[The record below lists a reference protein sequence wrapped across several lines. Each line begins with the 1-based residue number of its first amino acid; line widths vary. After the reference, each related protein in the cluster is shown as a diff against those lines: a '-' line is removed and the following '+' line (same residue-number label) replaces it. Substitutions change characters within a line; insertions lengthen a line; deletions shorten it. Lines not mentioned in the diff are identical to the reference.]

1 MNKKIFIST
10 GEVSGDLHGSLL
22 ANALF
27 DEAKKQSIDIEIYGL
42 GGERMQKEGVKILQ
56 DTTSISAIG
65 IWEALPLIIPTLKIQ
80 KKFYKSLKS
89 LSPNCLVLIDYMGPN
104 IKIGRNLKSKN
115 NKLPIYYYIA
125 PQEWAWRVGNN
136 STTDLIGFSDKIFA
150 IFKQEAEF
158 YKRRGGNVLWIGH
171 PMIDLIK
178 KLPTKKDSRKILKL
192 RANENI
198 LLIMPASRPQ
208 ELRYVLPV
216 FMKAAKKLQQKYPS
230 LIVYI
235 PSCRKDFDDKFNI
248 ALKKYEVQGKV
259 VSQYDIEELKTYI
272 YSLTELALC
281 KSGTVNM
288 ELALYGIPQIVGY
301 RVSRITAFIAK
312 KILNFK
318 VRFISPVNLLV
329 KKLIIPE
336 FVQKEFDVKKI
347 FNKACRIID
356 NKSEKVR
363 ILKGYSLLKKELGE
377 VGVVKR
383 AAEEIINSLITG
395 L

>member
-1 MNKKIFIST
+1 MNREIFIST

-27 DEAKKQSIDIEIYGL
+27 IEAKKRSVDLEIFGL
-42 GGERMQKEGVKILQ
+42 GGERMRKEGVKILQ

-65 IWEALPLIIPTLKIQ
+65 IWEALPLIIPTIQIQ
-80 KKFYKSLKS
+80 KKFYKSIKK
-89 LSPNCLVLIDYMGPN
+89 LSPNCLILIDYMGPN
-104 IKIGRNLKSKN
+104 IKIGRKLKSEKN
-115 NKLPIYYYIA
+115 KIPIYYYIA

-136 STTDLIGFSDKIFA
+136 STTDLISFSDRIFA
-150 IFKQEAEF
+150 IFKQEANF

-178 KLPTKKDSRKILKL
+178 KIPTKKDSRKILKL

-208 ELRYVLPV
+208 ELKYVLPV
-216 FMKAAKKLQQKYPS
+216 FMQVARKLQQKYPN
-230 LIVYI
+230 LIVFI
-235 PSCRKDFDDKFNI
+235 PSCREIFDSKFKLALDKY
-248 ALKKYEVQGKV
+248 KVKGKV
-259 VSQYDIEELKTYI
+259 VSQKDIEELKTYI
-272 YSLTELALC
+272 YSLTKLALC

-301 RVSRITAFIAK
+301 RVSRVTAFIAK

-318 VRFISPVNLLV
+318 VKFISPVNLLV

-336 FVQKEFDVKKI
+336 FVQKEFEVKKI
-347 FNKACRIID
+347 YEKACRVID
-356 NKSEKVR
+356 RTSEKEK
-363 ILKGYSLLKKELGE
+363 ISKGYAYLKKELGQE
-377 VGVVKR
+377 GVVKR
-383 AAEEIINSLITG
+383 AAEEIINSLI
-395 L
+395 

>member
-1 MNKKIFIST
+1 MNRKIFIST

-27 DEAKKQSIDIEIYGL
+27 NEAEKRSVDLEICGL
-42 GGERMQKEGVKILQ
+42 GGERMRKEGVKILQ
-56 DTTSISAIG
+56 DTTSLSAIG
-65 IWEALPLIIPTLKIQ
+65 IWEALPLIIPTIKIQ
-80 KKFYKSLKS
+80 KKFYKSLKN

-104 IKIGRNLKSKN
+104 IKIGRKLKSEKN
-115 NKLPIYYYIA
+115 KIPIYYYIA

-136 STTDLIGFSDKIFA
+136 STTDLISFSDRIFA
-150 IFKQEAEF
+150 IFKQEANF

-178 KLPTKKDSRKILKL
+178 KIPTKKDSRKILKL

-216 FMKAAKKLQQKYPS
+216 FMQVARKLQQDYPN
-230 LIVYI
+230 LVVYI
-235 PSCRKDFDDKFNI
+235 PSCREVFDSKFKLALDKY
-248 ALKKYEVQGKV
+248 KVKGKV
-259 VSQYDIEELKTYI
+259 VSQKDIEELKTHI
-272 YSLTELALC
+272 YSLTKLALC

-301 RVSRITAFIAK
+301 RVSRVTAFIAK

-318 VRFISPVNLLV
+318 VKFISPVNLLV

-336 FVQKEFDVKKI
+336 FVQKEFEVKKI
-347 FNKACRIID
+347 YDKACRIID
-356 NKSEKVR
+356 RKSEKEK
-363 ILKGYSLLKKELGE
+363 ISKGYADLKKELGQE
-377 VGVVKR
+377 GVVKR
-383 AAEEIINSLITG
+383 AAEEIINSLI
-395 L
+395 

>member
-1 MNKKIFIST
+1 MNRKIFIST

-27 DEAKKQSIDIEIYGL
+27 NEAEKRSIDLEICGL
-42 GGERMQKEGVKILQ
+42 GGERMRKEGVKILQ

-65 IWEALPLIIPTLKIQ
+65 VWEALPLIIPTIQIQ
-80 KKFYKSLKS
+80 KKFYKSLKN

-104 IKIGRNLKSKN
+104 IKIGRKLKSEKN
-115 NKLPIYYYIA
+115 KIPIYYYIA

-136 STTDLIGFSDKIFA
+136 STTDLISFSDRIFA
-150 IFKQEAEF
+150 IFKQEANF

-178 KLPTKKDSRKILKL
+178 KIPTKKDSREILNL

-216 FMKAAKKLQQKYPS
+216 FMQVARKLQQLYPN

-235 PSCRKDFDDKFNI
+235 PSCREVFDSKFKLALDKF
-248 ALKKYEVQGKV
+248 KVKGKV
-259 VSQYDIEELKTYI
+259 ISQTDIEELKTHI
-272 YSLTELALC
+272 YSLTKLALC

-301 RVSRITAFIAK
+301 RVSRVTAFIAK

-318 VRFISPVNLLV
+318 VKFISPVNLLV

-336 FVQKEFDVKKI
+336 FVQKEFEVKKI
-347 FNKACRIID
+347 YEKACRVLD
-356 NKSEKVR
+356 RKSEKEK
-363 ILKGYSLLKKELGE
+363 ISKGYADLKKELGKE
-377 VGVVKR
+377 GVVKR
-383 AAEEIINSLITG
+383 AAEEIINSLI
-395 L
+395 

>member
-1 MNKKIFIST
+1 MNRKIFIST
-10 GEVSGDLHGSLL
+10 GEVSGDLHGGLL

-27 DEAKKQSIDIEIYGL
+27 NEAEKRSVDLEIYGL

-65 IWEALPLIIPTLKIQ
+65 VWEALPLIIPTIQIQ
-80 KKFYKSLKS
+80 KKFYKSLKN

-104 IKIGRNLKSKN
+104 IKIGRKLKSEKN
-115 NKLPIYYYIA
+115 KIPIYYYIA

-136 STTDLIGFSDKIFA
+136 STTDLISFSDRIFA
-150 IFKQEAEF
+150 IFKQEANF

-178 KLPTKKDSRKILKL
+178 KIPTKKDSRKILKL

-208 ELRYVLPV
+208 ELKYVLPV
-216 FMKAAKKLQQKYPS
+216 FMQVARKLQQKYPS

-235 PSCRKDFDDKFNI
+235 PSCREVFDSKFKL
-248 ALKKYEVQGKV
+248 ALDNFKVKGKV
-259 VSQYDIEELKTYI
+259 ISQTDIEELKTHI
-272 YSLTELALC
+272 YSLTKLALC

-288 ELALYGIPQIVGY
+288 ELALYGLPQIVGY
-301 RVSRITAFIAK
+301 RVSRVTAFIAK

-318 VRFISPVNLLV
+318 VKFISPVNLLV

-336 FVQKEFDVKKI
+336 FVQKDFEVKKI
-347 FNKACRIID
+347 YDKACRVLER
-356 NKSEKVR
+356 KSEKEK
-363 ILKGYSLLKKELGE
+363 ISKGYEDLKKELGKE
-377 VGVVKR
+377 GVVKR
-383 AAEEIINSLITG
+383 AAEEIINSLI
-395 L
+395 

>member
-1 MNKKIFIST
+1 MNRKIFIST

-27 DEAKKQSIDIEIYGL
+27 NEAEKRSLDLEICGL
-42 GGERMQKEGVKILQ
+42 GGERMRKEGVKILQ

-65 IWEALPLIIPTLKIQ
+65 IWEALPLIIPTIKIQ
-80 KKFYKSLKS
+80 KKFYKSLKNS
-89 LSPNCLVLIDYMGPN
+89 LPNCLVLIDYMGPN
-104 IKIGRNLKSKN
+104 IKIGRKLKSEKN
-115 NKLPIYYYIA
+115 KIPIYYYIA

-136 STTDLIGFSDKIFA
+136 STTDLISFSDRIFA
-150 IFKQEAEF
+150 IFKQEANF

-178 KLPTKKDSRKILKL
+178 KIPTKKDSRKILKL

-208 ELRYVLPV
+208 ELKYVLPI
-216 FMKAAKKLQQKYPS
+216 FMQVARKLQQKYPN

-235 PSCRKDFDDKFNI
+235 PSCREIFDSKFKLALDKY
-248 ALKKYEVQGKV
+248 KVKGKV
-259 VSQYDIEELKTYI
+259 VSQKDIEELKTYI
-272 YSLTELALC
+272 YSLTKLALC

-301 RVSRITAFIAK
+301 RVSRVTAFIAK

-318 VRFISPVNLLV
+318 VKFISPVNLLV

-336 FVQKEFDVKKI
+336 FVQKEFEVKKI
-347 FNKACRIID
+347 YEKACRVID
-356 NKSEKVR
+356 RKSEKEK
-363 ILKGYSLLKKELGE
+363 ISKGYAYLKKELGQE
-377 VGVVKR
+377 GVVKR
-383 AAEEIINSLITG
+383 AAEEIINSLI
-395 L
+395 

>member
-1 MNKKIFIST
+1 MNRKIFIST
-10 GEVSGDLHGSLL
+10 GEVSGDLHGGLL

-27 DEAKKQSIDIEIYGL
+27 NEAEKRSVDLEIYGL

-65 IWEALPLIIPTLKIQ
+65 VWEALPLIIPTIQIQ
-80 KKFYKSLKS
+80 KKFYKSLKN

-104 IKIGRNLKSKN
+104 IKIGRKLKSEKN
-115 NKLPIYYYIA
+115 KIPIYYYIA

-136 STTDLIGFSDKIFA
+136 STTDLISFSDRIFA
-150 IFKQEAEF
+150 IFKQEANF

-178 KLPTKKDSRKILKL
+178 KIPTKKDSRKILKL

-208 ELRYVLPV
+208 ELKYVLPV
-216 FMKAAKKLQQKYPS
+216 FMQVARKLQQKYPN

-235 PSCRKDFDDKFNI
+235 PSCREVFDSKFKL
-248 ALKKYEVQGKV
+248 ALDNFKVKGKV
-259 VSQYDIEELKTYI
+259 ISQTDIEELKTHI
-272 YSLTELALC
+272 YSLTKLALC

-288 ELALYGIPQIVGY
+288 ELALYGLPQIVGY
-301 RVSRITAFIAK
+301 RVSRVTAFIAK

-318 VRFISPVNLLV
+318 VKFISPVNLLV

-336 FVQKEFDVKKI
+336 FVQKDFEVKKI
-347 FNKACRIID
+347 YDKACRVLER
-356 NKSEKVR
+356 KSEKEK
-363 ILKGYSLLKKELGE
+363 ISKGYEDLKKELGKE
-377 VGVVKR
+377 GVVKR
-383 AAEEIINSLITG
+383 AAEEIINSLI
-395 L
+395 

>member
-1 MNKKIFIST
+1 MNRKIFIST

-27 DEAKKQSIDIEIYGL
+27 NEAEKRSVDLEICGL
-42 GGERMQKEGVKILQ
+42 GGERMRKEGVKILQ

-65 IWEALPLIIPTLKIQ
+65 VWEALPLIIPTIQIQ
-80 KKFYKSLKS
+80 KKFYKSLKN
-89 LSPNCLVLIDYMGPN
+89 LSPNCIVLIDYMGPN
-104 IKIGRNLKSKN
+104 IKIGRKLKSEKN
-115 NKLPIYYYIA
+115 KIPIYYYIA

-136 STTDLIGFSDKIFA
+136 STTDLISFSDRIFA
-150 IFKQEAEF
+150 IFKQEANF
-158 YKRRGGNVLWIGH
+158 YKKRGGNVLWIGH

-178 KLPTKKDSRKILKL
+178 KIPTKKDSRKILKL

-216 FMKAAKKLQQKYPS
+216 LMQVARKLQQKYPS

-235 PSCRKDFDDKFNI
+235 PSCREVFDSKFKLALDKY
-248 ALKKYEVQGKV
+248 KVKGKV
-259 VSQYDIEELKTYI
+259 VSHKDIEELKTHI
-272 YSLTELALC
+272 YSLTKLALC

-301 RVSRITAFIAK
+301 RVSRVTAFIAK

-318 VRFISPVNLLV
+318 VKFISPVNLLL

-336 FVQKEFDVKKI
+336 FVQKEFEVKKI
-347 FNKACRIID
+347 YDKACRIID
-356 NKSEKVR
+356 RKSEKEK
-363 ILKGYSLLKKELGE
+363 ISKGYADLKKELGQE
-377 VGVVKR
+377 GVVKR
-383 AAEEIINSLITG
+383 AAEEIINSLI
-395 L
+395 

>member
-1 MNKKIFIST
+1 MNRKIFIST

-27 DEAKKQSIDIEIYGL
+27 NEAEKRSVDLEICGL
-42 GGERMQKEGVKILQ
+42 GGERMRKEGVKILQ

-65 IWEALPLIIPTLKIQ
+65 IWEALPLLIPTIKIQ
-80 KKFYKSLKS
+80 KKFYKSLKN

-104 IKIGRNLKSKN
+104 IKIGRKLKSEKN
-115 NKLPIYYYIA
+115 KIPIYYYIA

-136 STTDLIGFSDKIFA
+136 STTDLISFSDRIFA
-150 IFKQEAEF
+150 IFKQEANF

-178 KLPTKKDSRKILKL
+178 KIPTKKDSRKILKL

-216 FMKAAKKLQQKYPS
+216 FMQVARKLQQKYPN

-235 PSCRKDFDDKFNI
+235 PSCREVFDSKFKLALDKY
-248 ALKKYEVQGKV
+248 KVKGKV
-259 VSQYDIEELKTYI
+259 VSQKDIEELKTHI
-272 YSLTELALC
+272 YSLTKLALC

-301 RVSRITAFIAK
+301 RVSRVTAFIAK

-318 VRFISPVNLLV
+318 VKFISPVNLLV

-336 FVQKEFDVKKI
+336 FVQKEFEVKKI
-347 FNKACRIID
+347 YEKACRVID
-356 NKSEKVR
+356 RKSEKEK
-363 ILKGYSLLKKELGE
+363 ISKGYAYLKKELGQE
-377 VGVVKR
+377 GVVKR
-383 AAEEIINSLITG
+383 AAEEIINSLI
-395 L
+395 

>member
-1 MNKKIFIST
+1 MNRKIFIST

-27 DEAKKQSIDIEIYGL
+27 NEAEKRSIDLEICGL
-42 GGERMQKEGVKILQ
+42 GGERMRKEGVKILQ

-65 IWEALPLIIPTLKIQ
+65 VWEALPLIIPTIQIQ
-80 KKFYKSLKS
+80 KKFYKSLKN

-104 IKIGRNLKSKN
+104 IKIGRKLKSEKN
-115 NKLPIYYYIA
+115 KIPIYYYIA

-136 STTDLIGFSDKIFA
+136 STTDLISFSDRIFA
-150 IFKQEAEF
+150 IFKQEANF
-158 YKRRGGNVLWIGH
+158 YKKRGGNVLWIGH

-178 KLPTKKDSRKILKL
+178 KIPTKKDSRKILKL

-208 ELRYVLPV
+208 ELKYVLPV
-216 FMKAAKKLQQKYPS
+216 FMQVARKLQQKYPS

-235 PSCRKDFDDKFNI
+235 PSCREVFDSKFKL
-248 ALKKYEVQGKV
+248 ALDNFKVKGKV
-259 VSQYDIEELKTYI
+259 ISQTDIEELKTHI
-272 YSLTELALC
+272 YSLTKLALC

-288 ELALYGIPQIVGY
+288 ELALYGLPQIVGY
-301 RVSRITAFIAK
+301 RVSRVTAFIAK

-318 VRFISPVNLLV
+318 VKFISPVNLLL

-336 FVQKEFDVKKI
+336 FVQKDFEGGKI
-347 FNKACRIID
+347 FDKACRVID
-356 NKSEKVR
+356 LKSEKAK
-363 ILKGYSLLKKELGE
+363 ISKGYADLKKELGQE
-377 VGVVKR
+377 GVVKR
-383 AAEEIINSLITG
+383 AAEEIINSLI
-395 L
+395 

>member
-1 MNKKIFIST
+1 MNRKIFIST

-27 DEAKKQSIDIEIYGL
+27 NEAEKRSVDLEICGL
-42 GGERMQKEGVKILQ
+42 GGERMRKEGVKILQ

-65 IWEALPLIIPTLKIQ
+65 IWEALPLIIPTIQIQ
-80 KKFYKSLKS
+80 KKFYKSLKN

-104 IKIGRNLKSKN
+104 IKIGRKLKSEKN
-115 NKLPIYYYIA
+115 KIPIYYYIA

-136 STTDLIGFSDKIFA
+136 STTDLISFSDRIFA
-150 IFKQEAEF
+150 IFKQEANF

-178 KLPTKKDSRKILKL
+178 KIPTKKDSRKILKL

-216 FMKAAKKLQQKYPS
+216 FMQVARKLQQKYPS

-235 PSCRKDFDDKFNI
+235 PSCREVFDSKFKL
-248 ALKKYEVQGKV
+248 ALDNFKVKGKV
-259 VSQYDIEELKTYI
+259 ISQKDIEELKTHI
-272 YSLTELALC
+272 YSLTKLALC

-301 RVSRITAFIAK
+301 RVSRVTAFIAK

-318 VRFISPVNLLV
+318 VKFISPVNLLV

-336 FVQKEFDVKKI
+336 FVQKEFEVKKI
-347 FNKACRIID
+347 YDKACRVLD
-356 NKSEKVR
+356 RKSEKEK
-363 ILKGYSLLKKELGE
+363 ILKGYANLKKELGQE
-377 VGVVKR
+377 GVVKR
-383 AAEEIINSLITG
+383 ASEEIINSLI
-395 L
+395 